1 MGPVYAA
8 LMADAGHAV
17 TLWPD
22 HAEAMASK
30 GLETSSILLD
40 QHTRG
45 LLLVFRQQTDS
56 LLFVMRK
63 KSVPWLMQNVS
74 SSHDEVGCET

>member
-8 LMADAGHAV
+8 FMADAGHAV

-22 HAEAMASK
+22 HAEAMAFK
-30 GLETSSILLD
+30 GLGTSSMLLD
-40 QHTRG
+40 QHRG

>member
-22 HAEAMASK
+22 HAEAMAFK
-30 GLETSSILLD
+30 GLGTSSMLLD
-40 QHTRG
+40 QQRAVAG
-45 LLLVFRQQTDS
+45 
-56 LLFVMRK
+56 
-63 KSVPWLMQNVS
+63 VPAA
-74 SSHDEVGCET
+74 D